1 MKTILLLRHAKSS
14 WSDSSL
20 SDFDR
25 PLSGRGLND
34 APRMGKYIKKIGY
47 KPEYVVSSP
56 AERARQT
63 TLLCLEGMNGD
74 STIISWDKGLYFE
87 TALKYIQ
94 AIKNTPEHVER
105 MMIVGHNPL
114 MESTADILSI
124 GSHGD
129 AFRIPTAGLICIES
143 FAVHWNDIKPG
154 TCQLKWMMIPKVLKE
169 ILP

>member
-34 APRMGKYIKKIGY
+34 APSMGKYIRKIGY
-47 KPEYVVSSP
+47 KPDYVVSSP

-63 TLLCLEGMNGD
+63 SLMCLEGMKQD
-74 STIISWDKGLYFE
+74 ESIITWDKGLYFD
-87 TALKYIQ
+87 TVLNYIQ
-94 AIKNTPEHVER
+94 AIKNTPADVDR

-124 GSHGD
+124 GTSGS
-129 AFRIPTAGLICIES
+129 AFIIPTAGLICLES
-143 FAVHWNDIKPG
+143 YALNWADIKPG
-154 TCQLKWMMIPKVLKE
+154 TCQIKWMMIPKVLKS
-169 ILP
+169 ILD